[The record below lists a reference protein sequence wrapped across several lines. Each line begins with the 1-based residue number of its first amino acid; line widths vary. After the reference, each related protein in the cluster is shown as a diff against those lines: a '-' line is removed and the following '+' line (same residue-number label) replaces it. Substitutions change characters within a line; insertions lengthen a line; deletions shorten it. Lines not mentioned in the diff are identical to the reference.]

1 MEQIKQQDAAA
12 YHWLRD
18 TEPLEHWARFKFD
31 QTLKCLDNTNNFV
44 ESFNHAILN
53 FRGKP
58 IFTMLEDIKKLVGG
72 RFVKRFEKAQSW
84 EGKVV
89 PYVEKQLKL
98 IEGESRNCSSI
109 IHAGRGEFD
118 VTEGKTN
125 FTVRLGDTF
134 CVTSPLANH
143 DCINLQRKRLLF

>member
-1 MEQIKQQDAAA
+1 
-12 YHWLRD
+12 
-18 TEPLEHWARFKFD
+18 
-31 QTLKCLDNTNNFV
+31 
-44 ESFNHAILN
+44 
-53 FRGKP
+53 
-58 IFTMLEDIKKLVGG
+58 MLEDIRKLVGG

-109 IHAGRGEFD
+109 IHAGGEFD

-125 FTVRLGDTF
+125 FTVRLGDRF
-134 CVTSPLANH
+134 C
-143 DCINLQRKRLLF
+143 DGQR